1 MESNPLAVKTD
12 TESIGWVISE
22 IIKID
27 LISASHWIINSTV
40 LMDHRQHY
48 MPELGLTM
56 QGHHCDCCN
65 RRSAISQENDPL
77 QNLKASLR
85 IAIRKRSA
93 ARVTLFYQRKVKK

>member
-40 LMDHRQHY
+40 LMDH
-48 MPELGLTM
+48 
-56 QGHHCDCCN
+56 
-65 RRSAISQENDPL
+65 
-77 QNLKASLR
+77 
-85 IAIRKRSA
+85 
-93 ARVTLFYQRKVKK
+93 